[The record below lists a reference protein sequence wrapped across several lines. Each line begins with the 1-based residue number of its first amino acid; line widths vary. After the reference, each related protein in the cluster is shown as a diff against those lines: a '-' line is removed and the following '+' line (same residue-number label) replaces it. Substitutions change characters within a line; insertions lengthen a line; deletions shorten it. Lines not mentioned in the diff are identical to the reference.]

1 MVNRNIV
8 EGTGRDIGGTVKE
21 GLGKALEDR
30 DMQAEGAAE
39 QVAGKT
45 QKAGG
50 HLEQSIEEIA
60 GPVVDFVKRQPL
72 LSAGIAAVA
81 GFLLFR
87 GGRK

>member
-1 MVNRNIV
+1 MVNRNIA

-21 GLGKALEDR
+21 GLGNLLQDR
-30 DMQAEGAAE
+30 DMQAEGVAE
-39 QVAGKT
+39 QAAGKT

-60 GPVVDFVKRQPL
+60 GPLVDFVKRQPV
-72 LSAGIAAVA
+72 LSAGIAAIA